1 MHSNEYKRVQHI
13 CSQGWMG
20 ETEWTLQFIQ
30 VWLFYPPPQLPHF
43 LAKLIR
49 SQYIYFNSSYSNRGG
64 GGGFLKKEVDDI
76 YLKFGHFKNIDN
88 FFLPDKLTD
97 RHTLWF
103 IGKLHFQKVYPA
115 PLPPLYRFLY
125 CLMKLYIHII
135 NFKENYIQCEFPT

>member
-1 MHSNEYKRVQHI
+1 
-13 CSQGWMG
+13 MG
-20 ETEWTLQFIQ
+20 ETEWNSIQ

-88 FFLPDKLTD
+88 FFLPTD
-97 RHTLWF
+97 RQTDRQTYIVVHREVTLPKSIPGPPPTF
-103 IGKLHFQKVYPA
+103 IPILVLFNE
-115 PLPPLYRFLY
+115 
-125 CLMKLYIHII
+125 II
-135 NFKENYIQCEFPT
+135 YSYY